1 MTGPA
6 PATGSIP
13 VGPMLSMFDP
23 IHIGGDEFG
32 QPVAIRI
39 IYRNLL
45 AAGEPGGGKS
55 GLLNTLAAHVAL
67 SAQQPA
73 WCCSTASKSSSA
85 CGTTSPTNS
94 SAPTSTTPSSPCSA
108 CRK

>member
-6 PATGSIP
+6 PATGTIP
-13 VGPMLSMFDP
+13 VGPMLSMYDP

-39 IYRNLL
+39 IYKNLL

-55 GLLNTLAAHVAL
+55 GLLNTFAAHAAL
-67 SAQQPA
+67 SRQQPPGA
-73 WCCSTASKSSSA
+73 VRRQGRRARLL
-85 CGTTSPTNS
+85 G
-94 SAPTSTTPSSPCSA
+94 
-108 CRK
+108 RRR

>member
-6 PATGSIP
+6 PATGTIP

-23 IHIGGDEFG
+23 IYVGIDEFG
-32 QPVAIRI
+32 QPVYIRV
-39 IYRNLL
+39 IYKNLL

-55 GLLNTLAAHVAL
+55 GLLNTLAAHAAL
-67 SAQQPA
+67 SADSRN
-73 WCCSTASKSSSA
+73 WSCSTASKSNSA

-94 SAPTSTTPSSPCSA
+94 SAPTSTTPSSPCCG